1 MSPANPFSTRFAIA
15 CGGTGGHL
23 FPGLAVARCLRQRGG
38 EVSLL
43 ISPKEVDQKA
53 VQTVPDLDIITLPSV
68 GLQRGGT
75 WAFARGF
82 AKSYREAVRQFRLK
96 PPVAVLGMGGFT
108 SAPPLLAGRRFGAR
122 TFLHE
127 SNTIPGRANRYLSW
141 LVDQAFTGFP
151 TAPHRLHTKRVN
163 VTGTPVRP
171 EFVVREAAGCR
182 QELGF
187 DPEQPLILVMGG
199 SQGASAINDLAMQ
212 ILPLMARRAPEFQ
225 WLHLTGSG
233 DFEKV
238 KAAYTG
244 LPFRARVFAFLD
256 RMELAL
262 GAATVS
268 LSRSGASSLA
278 EIAATELPVI
288 LIPYP
293 AATDNHQ
300 FFNARAFTNTG
311 AARMVEQRDARLETL
326 VDWVLELGRPGSTR
340 ETMQR
345 ALRSWQRPQAAEDIA
360 GLMLKHAQLE
370 NLRVEYRMLQYQ

>member
-53 VQTVPDLDIITLPSV
+53 VQTVPDLDIVTLPSV

-75 WAFARGF
+75 WAFLRGF
-82 AKSYREAVRQFRLK
+82 AKSYREAVRQLRLK
-96 PPVAVLGMGGFT
+96 PPVAALGMGGFT
-108 SAPPLLAGRRFGAR
+108 SAPPLLAARRFGAR
-122 TFLHE
+122 IFLHE

-151 TAPHRLHTKRVN
+151 TAADRLHTKKVT

-212 ILPLMARRAPEFQ
+212 MLPLMARRAPEFQ

-244 LPFRARVFAFLD
+244 LPFRSRVFAFLD

-278 EIAATELPVI
+278 EIAAMELPVI

-293 AATDNHQ
+293 TATDNHQ

-311 AARMVEQRDARLETL
+311 AARMVEQRDARPETL
-326 VDWVLELGRPGSTR
+326 VDWILELGRPGSPR

-345 ALRSWQRPQAAEDIA
+345 ALRSWQRPRAAEDIA
-360 GLMLKHAQLE
+360 SLMLKHAQLE